1 MNKANEVEEMA
12 KRMARVASNTKNND
26 VKKAAKEA
34 SYYYS
39 DLSKKNEK

>member
-1 MNKANEVEEMA
+1 MNEENKELEMA
-12 KRMARVASNTKNND
+12 KRMARVASNTKNDD

-39 DLSKKNEK
+39 DLAKKNEK